1 MAYQRRN
8 FQAGQKI
15 KSADLNAMDM
25 QIEENQKKTAEIE
38 SIATSAEKTASDAL
52 ENSQN
57 WTEVILEARKNATNA
72 ATTASEAKTTAI
84 NAATTAAEAKNTAIE
99 AVVTASEAVTTATNV
114 ASTASE
120 AKTTATN
127 AEATANEAK
136 SLIQNNG
143 SANVFSRLYTNGV
156 MIENEPDAL
165 KPIPGDG
172 LKLITNPGTS
182 LIEGYSK
189 KFAKNTRSFMKRDYD
204 YHEVFLHRLDK
215 RNGEITAYTREVIV
229 YGDALV
235 SREDA
240 GELPLRDGDF
250 FDILLSKVTI
260 PAGAEQLTE
269 DMIEDYRSNP
279 QYCGYAEP
287 KNAPLQ
293 SQLNTLIAFLYTNG
307 VLEDGTSPFST
318 TVTGGMGVTTKQ
330 GSIVFDGVLHTVDKQ
345 QSIKLDASEEENI
358 VALGYRFDR
367 TSKLVTE
374 IRAENCM
381 KQGSVL
387 IYKNKSGTQE
397 TLPQRN
403 DTTYD
408 IIHTIL
414 TIPKNTSV
422 LSQGMIQDMR
432 HTQAYCGYAKFRM
445 IGM

>member
-38 SIATSAEKTASDAL
+38 SLATNAEKAASDAL

-57 WTEVILEARKNATNA
+57 WTEVILEARENATNA
-72 ATTASEAKTTAI
+72 ETTASEAKNTAI
-84 NAATTAAEAKNTAIE
+84 NAATTAAKATNA
-99 AVVTASEAVTTATNV
+99 AVDAVLAAEEAVTTANG
-114 ASTASE
+114 AA
-120 AKTTATN
+120 
-127 AEATANEAK
+127 ATAEEAK
-136 SLIQNNG
+136 SLVQNNV
-143 SANVFSRLYTNGV
+143 SANVFSRFYTNGV

-165 KPIPGDG
+165 KPTPGDG

-189 KFAKNTRSFMKRDYD
+189 KFAKNTRSFIKRDYD

-293 SQLNTLIAFLYTNG
+293 NQLNTLIGFLYTNG

-318 TVTGGMGVTTKQ
+318 AVTGGMGVTTKQ

-345 QSIKLDASEEENI
+345 QNMKFDASEEENI

-367 TSKLVTE
+367 TSKLVSE

-422 LSQGMIQDMR
+422 LSQGMIQDTR